1 MASDS
6 EDDYLQKIDGDTVA
20 ENIAQSITNILV
32 ESTNEEFKQALHEVT
47 QSRSSEEF
55 KNTVQTRLDTFLE
68 ADAKRIAS
76 ARLSKQ
82 SILVKT
88 SEHLKSRV
96 WTHAFKRK
104 YKKQESS
111 VLMQSNNSS
120 LKNQLESDDF
130 SDDFFE
136 AAHEWD
142 DGGDGFTSSDFDM
155 DSDSAQPVPA
165 RLLREQEVKCE
176 LSSEAEFTDSEDG
189 IEA

>member
-82 SILVKT
+82 YVDQQKVYVLTFSSIFPD
-88 SEHLKSRV
+88 RF
-96 WTHAFKRK
+96 W
-104 YKKQESS
+104 
-111 VLMQSNNSS
+111 
-120 LKNQLESDDF
+120 
-130 SDDFFE
+130 
-136 AAHEWD
+136 
-142 DGGDGFTSSDFDM
+142 
-155 DSDSAQPVPA
+155 
-165 RLLREQEVKCE
+165 
-176 LSSEAEFTDSEDG
+176 
-189 IEA
+189 